1 MFKNALFV
9 FLLYKC
15 FFFEKKNA
23 HSVPKIANKR
33 ISKVKMCRSKCTTI
47 NTCSKWIEQKWAY
60 QQPTYGLSLVLL
72 VDYSSNARGPLRMN
86 IVLKIRFGGFDFI
99 SFKFSHLGMSFFR
112 KNFLIDFFIS
122 IFIIFA
128 DVWMSQS
135 YSILKAENCC
145 IEAIQQ
151 SLLARCLSSFC
162 LFFIKKNCMQAKF
175 RMSYFRSNGN
185 QLNQIK
191 VAYTPR

>member
-9 FLLYKC
+9 FFLFLLQM
-15 FFFEKKNA
+15 FFFA

-33 ISKVKMCRSKCTTI
+33 ISKVKMYHSKCTTI

-60 QQPTYGLSLVLL
+60 LQPTYGLSLVLL

-86 IVLKIRFGGFDFI
+86 IVFKIRFGGFDFI
-99 SFKFSHLGMSFFR
+99 SFKFSHLFKQISF
-112 KNFLIDFFIS
+112 KIASFIS
-122 IFIIFA
+122 FFIIFA